1 MAKGSP
7 RGKRTRTK
15 SGGKGGFH
23 RKTFLMEVEVSTPT
37 TSATAP
43 LYACAMK
50 VKRVT
55 SKPRK

>member
-1 MAKGSP
+1 MAKRSS

-15 SGGKGGFH
+15 SGGKVN

-37 TSATAP
+37 KTATAP

-50 VKRVT
+50 VKRIT
-55 SKPRK
+55 SKRAK